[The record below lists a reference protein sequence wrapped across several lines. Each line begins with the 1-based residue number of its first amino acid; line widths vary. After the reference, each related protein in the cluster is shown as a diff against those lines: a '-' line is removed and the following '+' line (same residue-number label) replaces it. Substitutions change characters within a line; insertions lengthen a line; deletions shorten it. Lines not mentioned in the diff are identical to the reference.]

1 MPKSDMP
8 KIEKNQVRNVTRQL
22 RLLYYNDYLLKCGA
36 ITQREHRKMREK
48 IMINTRDG
56 SDTQ

>member
-1 MPKSDMP
+1 MQRN
-8 KIEKNQVRNVTRQL
+8 ENNQVRNVTRQL

-56 SDTQ
+56 SDMQ

>member
-1 MPKSDMP
+1 MP
-8 KIEKNQVRNVTRQL
+8 KIIDSQIKNVTRQL

-48 IMINTRDG
+48 IMINTKDG
-56 SDTQ
+56 SDTR